1 MVVITDHKPLTKI
14 LGDRTLDEIENSRI
28 FRLKQR
34 TLPWYFKIY
43 HMAGKTNFAADA
55 TSRYP
60 SPSNP
65 ETFDDELAMTA
76 AIHSEST
83 KVIGISWE
91 CLVNATKEDAAMS
104 KLLKIIQEG
113 FPDKHAKESAIA
125 MYWMYRE
132 SLYILDGVVMYK
144 DQVVV
149 PPSLRGQV
157 LQILHSAHQG
167 VSSMESRARAI
178 VFWPGMTADI
188 HSKRDDCSSC
198 NKNAPSQAATPSIP
212 ATVPSTPFESVFAD
226 YFEYGG
232 CDYLVAGEAVGLG

>member
-1 MVVITDHKPLTKI
+1 MP
-14 LGDRTLDEIENSRI
+14 
-28 FRLKQR
+28 
-34 TLPWYFKIY
+34 
-43 HMAGKTNFAADA
+43 GKTNSAADA

-76 AIHSEST
+76 AIHSESN
-83 KVIGISWE
+83 KLIGISWE
-91 CLVNATKEDAAMS
+91 CLVNATKEDTAMS
-104 KLLKIIQEG
+104 KLLKVIQEG
-113 FPDKHAKESAIA
+113 YPDNAKESGIA

-144 DQVVV
+144 DRVVV
-149 PPSLRGQV
+149 PSSLRDRV

-188 HSKRDDCSSC
+188 QSKRDSCSSC

-212 ATVPSTPFESVFAD
+212 ATVTSNPFEAIFAD
-226 YFEYGG
+226 FF
-232 CDYLVAGEAVGLG
+232 